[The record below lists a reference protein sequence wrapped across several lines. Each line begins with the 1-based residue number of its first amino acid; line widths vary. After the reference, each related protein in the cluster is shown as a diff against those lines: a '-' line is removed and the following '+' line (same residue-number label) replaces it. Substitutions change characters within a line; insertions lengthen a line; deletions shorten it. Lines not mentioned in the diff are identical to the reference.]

1 MTTDVDNSEQDI
13 AKRAALEVVKVALT
27 DFAVN
32 FLRVMAGGGSPIKIL
47 RDMARCIAEFEAYR
61 SITHVWPT
69 SYELAGILDADKWDR
84 ERIDSW
90 SDDERKRREEN
101 GMEDEIIA
109 AMTIRQA
116 SLEII
121 AAQMAY
127 QMTVRRNAE
136 TLFHEGLR
144 SFAAAREARSSR

>member
-32 FLRVMAGGGSPIKIL
+32 FLMVMAGGGSPTKIP
-47 RDMARCIAEFEAYR
+47 RDMARCIAEFEAYQ
-61 SITHVWPT
+61 SVTHVWPT
-69 SYELAGILDADKWDR
+69 SHELADILDADKWDR
-84 ERIDSW
+84 ERMDSW

-101 GMEDEIIA
+101 GMQDEIIA

-116 SLEII
+116 SLRII

-127 QMTVRRNAE
+127 QMTVQRNAE

-144 SFAAAREARSSR
+144 NFAAAREARSSR